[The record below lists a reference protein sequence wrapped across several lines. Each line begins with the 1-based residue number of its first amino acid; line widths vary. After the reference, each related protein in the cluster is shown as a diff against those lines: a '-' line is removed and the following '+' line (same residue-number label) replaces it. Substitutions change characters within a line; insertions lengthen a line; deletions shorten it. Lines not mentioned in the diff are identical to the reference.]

1 VQTELFQGHP
11 AIAAEKQN
19 LKHTVGHGWRCLEMF
34 GYIRCL
40 VFPQVAMLPPAE
52 QQKVLD
58 MVQALS
64 SPSALASNFAVDG
77 LITVMP
83 SDESK
88 KWLQL
93 RQVAGQVTVHDVLL
107 G

>member
-1 VQTELFQGHP
+1 
-11 AIAAEKQN
+11 
-19 LKHTVGHGWRCLEMF
+19 MF

-93 RQVAGQVTVHDVLL
+93 RQVAGQVTLHHVHL